1 MPITEM
7 RMRLHARTKPG
18 SWLSYSGSLRRTWSK
33 TTALRTGPD
42 RFAGYR
48 LMVVAVGVLWLA
60 ITAMYLAIIYV
71 LGVYSAIIIPFWL
84 IRWADRARE
93 YRREQ
98 EDAALRESM
107 TG

>member
-1 MPITEM
+1 MPITEIP
-7 RMRLHARTKPG
+7 MRLLIRTKPG
-18 SWLSYSGSLRRTWSK
+18 SWVSYSGSLRRTWSK

-42 RFAGYR
+42 PLAGHL
-48 LMVVAVGVLWLA
+48 LMVVAIGVLWLA

-71 LGVYSAIIIPFWL
+71 LGVYSAILIPFWL

-93 YRREQ
+93 FSRER
-98 EDAALRESM
+98 EDAALRDSM